1 MPIDTSIKYLHSG
14 MTGAPSMTG
23 AGGTLIAVLDACL
36 VNGFGTG
43 TVDSIVIAG
52 GIATVTRASGHPF
65 EVDSVAEIAGA
76 TVSGGS
82 INGQQKV
89 LTVANV
95 NTYTFDATGLANQ
108 TATGT
113 ITHKVAALGWS
124 KVFSGTNLAAYR
136 SPNVAGTGVYLR
148 VDDNNAMDAR
158 VVGYETMTDISTGAG
173 PFPTTAQV
181 SGGGYWPKA
190 DAATGAVRRWVVYGD
205 DRFFYFFPLWSNAG
219 NYGALYGFGDPVS
232 FKSPDPYQAII
243 QLGTSNVASGSSPG
257 SDLYSSRTDTAG
269 GLFICRG
276 VSGLGGSVPAY
287 PYVASPFPAANIRS
301 GNGGMLF
308 PSPADNG
315 LYLSPMTTIANSCV
329 RARLPG
335 LYHSPQQLGGINTF
349 ALNSR
354 VQSVVNLP
362 GRTLRALSHEGGVG
376 FVDVTGP
383 IR

>member
-1 MPIDTSIKYLHSG
+1 MPIDTSAKYLHSG

-23 AGGTLIAVLDACL
+23 SAGSLIAVLDACL
-36 VNGFGTG
+36 INGFGSG

-52 GIATVTRASGHPF
+52 GIATVTRSSGHPF

-76 TVSGGS
+76 TVSGGN

-89 LTVANV
+89 LTVPNV

-113 ITHKVAALGWS
+113 ITHKVAPLGWS
-124 KVFSGTNLAAYR
+124 KPFSGTNLAAYR

-148 VDDNNAMDAR
+148 VNDSNAQEAR
-158 VVGYETMTDISTGAG
+158 VIAYESMTDIDTGTA
-173 PFPTTAQV
+173 PFPTTAQI

-190 DAATGAVRRWVVYGD
+190 DAANLTVRRWVIYGD

-219 NYGALYGFGDPVS
+219 NYAALYGFGDPRS

-243 QLGTSNVASGSSPG
+243 QVSTSSAAGGSSPG
-257 SDLYSSRTDTAG
+257 AHLAASRTDPAG
-269 GLFICRG
+269 GLYICRG
-276 VSGLGGSVPAY
+276 VSGLGGSVAAY
-287 PYVASPFPAANIRS
+287 PYAVSPFPAANSQS

-329 RARLPG
+329 RAILPG
-335 LYHSPQQLGGINTF
+335 LYHCPQQLGGINTF

-354 VQSVVNLP
+354 VNSIANLP
-362 GRTLRALSHEGGVG
+362 GKTLRALSYDNGVQ

>member
-1 MPIDTSIKYLHSG
+1 MPIDTSVKYIHSG

-23 AGGTLIAVLDACL
+23 SAGSLIAVLDACL
-36 VNGFGTG
+36 INGFGSG
-43 TVDSIVIAG
+43 TVDSIVISG
-52 GIATVTRASGHPF
+52 GIATVTRSSGHPF

-89 LTVANV
+89 LTVPNV

-113 ITHKVAALGWS
+113 ITHKVAPLGWS
-124 KVFSGTNLAAYR
+124 KPFSGTNLAAYR

-148 VDDNNAMDAR
+148 VNDSNAQDAR
-158 VVGYETMTDISTGAG
+158 VVGYESMTDIDTGTA
-173 PFPTTAQV
+173 PFPTSAQV

-190 DAATGAVRRWVVYGD
+190 DAANLTVRRWVVYGD
-205 DRFFYFFPLWSNAG
+205 DRFFYFFPLWSVSSYAG
-219 NYGALYGFGDPVS
+219 LYGFGDPRS
-232 FKSPDPYQAII
+232 FKSPDPYQAVI
-243 QLGTSNVASGSSPG
+243 QVSTSPAAGGSSVG
-257 SDLYSSRTDTAG
+257 AHLAASRTDSAG
-269 GLFICRG
+269 GLYICRG
-276 VSGLGGSVPAY
+276 VSGLGSSVAAFPHA
-287 PYVASPFPAANIRS
+287 ASPFPASNSQS
-301 GNGGMLF
+301 GNGTMLF

-315 LYLSPMTTIANSCV
+315 LYLSPMVTIGNSCV
-329 RARLPG
+329 RSILPG
-335 LYHSPQQLGGINTF
+335 LYHCPQQLGGINTF

-354 VQSVVNLP
+354 VDSVVNLP
-362 GRTLRALSHEGGVG
+362 GKTLRALSYDNGVQ